1 MDPRVNML
9 MTGAKNI
16 PALRKFYEEG
26 LGWTPWGQAN
36 DNLAM
41 YKLGTAV
48 LVFMPAAYLAAE
60 SGISAAETPKII
72 NAIFVPTKEDVDRD
86 FAQAVAAGATVTSPI
101 RDRDGGLYSGY
112 FADPEGNGW
121 EVVWSPH
128 MPLGPDGGLTFAG
141 A

>member
-1 MDPRVNML
+1 MDPRTNMI
-9 MTGAKNI
+9 MTGAYDVPK
-16 PALRKFYEEG
+16 LRAFYEQG
-26 LGWTPWGQAN
+26 LGWTPWGQATET
-36 DNLAM
+36 LAM

-60 SGISAAETPKII
+60 SGIPETSIPKAL
-72 NAIFVPTKEDVDRD
+72 NAIFVPSKADVDRD
-86 FAQAVAAGATVTSPI
+86 FAQAIAAGATVTSPV

-128 MPLGPDGGLTFAG
+128 MPLGPDGALTFAG